1 MKKVKNER
9 PTWASFRHVPND
21 KEGQKFLTMFKKYR
35 NLDVLRYHIRY
46 RKPKSGTSYAH
57 GGHCKQSDGLE
68 FSIYTHNN
76 TSYYAEMVRCQSAVE
91 SLQSECNVL
100 SNCLTTSEKIAE
112 ENYKNRC
119 DWRNSYYEVIQS
131 SFWFWFKLRY
141 APFGRYLFRKLTF
154 WRNHYA

>member
-1 MKKVKNER
+1 MKKLNNER
-9 PTWASFRHVPND
+9 PTWASFRHIPND

-46 RKPKSGTSYAH
+46 RKPIPGKQYAH
-57 GGHCKQSDGLE
+57 GGFLPCSEAKE
-68 FSIYTHNN
+68 FSIYINGNPN
-76 TSYYAEMVRCQSAVE
+76 TRSELQYHKDEETYWKAQS
-91 SLQSECNVL
+91 
-100 SNCLTTSEKIAE
+100 K
-112 ENYKNRC
+112 ENYNNRC